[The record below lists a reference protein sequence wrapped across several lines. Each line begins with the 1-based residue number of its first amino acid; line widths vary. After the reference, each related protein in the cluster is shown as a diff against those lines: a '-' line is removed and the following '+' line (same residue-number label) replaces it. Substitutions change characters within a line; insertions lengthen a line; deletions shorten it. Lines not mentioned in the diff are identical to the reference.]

1 MAEDA
6 LRDKRC
12 GTDESKRTASFDSH
26 GRPPSWPEN
35 SRHLRTKAHAA
46 RNGAKFH
53 GRATA
58 RRRAGSAASQTQRG
72 DNFSLDMILMTDA

>member
-35 SRHLRTKAHAA
+35 SRHLRMKAHAA
-46 RNGAKFH
+46 HKRRQVPRPAQRCRRFADA
-53 GRATA
+53 GRW
-58 RRRAGSAASQTQRG
+58 
-72 DNFSLDMILMTDA
+72 